1 MVNDQTQD
9 NIANTS
15 IDPKSVL
22 VENSANTID
31 GAASQQPSE
40 SQHVYAQQVTN
51 SPPMAVL
58 PLNPSAKLDQEPN
71 PFEQSFSSA
80 SKTSPGSE
88 KSKLP
93 PGTNTTAATTTT
105 TASSTTASTGSVKHD
120 CRLYFQP
127 TTNESLKL
135 PPVAAMTSPA
145 GTTVMSSVPKDIAS
159 QYAWDS
165 LRAGPLSPSMLQ
177 RPTNPDDYA
186 YSNIAPS
193 SSLLSYPEYPPNSY
207 QSKNEPYY
215 PHERT
220 QSVPKYQDKQ
230 QPSPPQKSNKR
241 SATNKKNTSNNTKA
255 TTPVSPVSPSRGRKL
270 QIDNH
275 HDNDDGEDDGDDMDD
290 DDSGK
295 VVKKSRTGEDDEKR
309 KNFLERNR
317 LAALKC
323 RQRKKQWLNNLQAK
337 VEYLTNDNEQLQ
349 IQTNSLRD
357 EIMNLKTLLLAHKDC
372 PISQANNGLPTNMNS
387 KTMGTQPPPPSQQQQ
402 PSLLHSTGGSNAAST
417 VSSVPTTATM
427 APMYTQR
434 PFNNQS
440 SPVNHPHHH
449 QQRQHQHRLST
460 SSTGSQPPSG
470 ALNMV
475 MVSQH
480 QVTAPQSSTV
490 SSSSGVMQF

>member
-1 MVNDQTQD
+1 MVNNQTQD
-9 NIANTS
+9 NIANTA

-31 GAASQQPSE
+31 GATSQQPSE

-71 PFEQSFSSA
+71 PFEQSFSSV

-88 KSKLP
+88 KTSA
-93 PGTNTTAATTTT
+93 GSVSSINSAQSMTATTT
-105 TASSTTASTGSVKHD
+105 SN
-120 CRLYFQP
+120 P

-145 GTTVMSSVPKDIAS
+145 GTSVMSSVPKDIAS

-186 YSNIAPS
+186 YSNVAPS
-193 SSLLSYPEYPPNSY
+193 SSLLPYPEYPPNSY
-207 QSKNEPYY
+207 QIKNEPYY
-215 PHERT
+215 PHERIQPVT
-220 QSVPKYQDKQ
+220 TVKSEQYYPLERTPSAPKHQDKQ
-230 QPSPPQKSNKR
+230 QQSPPQKSNKR
-241 SATNKKNTSNNTKA
+241 SATNKKNTSNNTMA
-255 TTPVSPVSPSRGRKL
+255 ITPVSPVSPSRGRKL
-270 QIDNH
+270 QIDDH
-275 HDNDDGEDDGDDMDD
+275 HDNEDGEDDEDDMDED
-290 DDSGK
+290 DGGK
-295 VVKKSRTGEDDEKR
+295 VVKKSRTGEEDEKR

-337 VEYLTNDNEQLQ
+337 VEYLSNDNEQLQ

-372 PISQANNGLPTNMNS
+372 PISQANNNGLSTNMNP
-387 KTMGTQPPPPSQQQQ
+387 KTMGTQQQQQ
-402 PSLLHSTGGSNAAST
+402 QSLLHTTGGPNPAST
-417 VSSVPTTATM
+417 VSSGSTTAIM

-434 PFNNQS
+434 PFNVS
-440 SPVNHPHHH
+440 SSTNHPHPHQHH
-449 QQRQHQHRLST
+449 HQHRLST
-460 SSTGSQPPSG
+460 SSTGSQPPPSG